1 MNNDVKPGDKIFHK
15 VYGWGTVISEGHS
28 IEIDFGEN
36 GNKKLLYR
44 WVVKNCEIIRKDE
57 EEIDFDELNDSA
69 YINVNVLGS
78 GEAMRNFVQKEKI
91 EEIMSK
97 FSRFKLSESSF
108 HELVKFFM
116 FKANY
121 QQGHKTA
128 LRYNLL
134 IECET
139 PSEAKRLINTI
150 VMCLKEIHAL
160 PKTAVVETEDSVAE
174 KMPSKFPLDCSLMAV
189 YRCTGLEKDTV
200 AIVSSGIRADL
211 QLKRK
216 NKNIVWDTI
225 RRVADIEPDCTI
237 IAAGDKEFID
247 YIRESDEMYY
257 RFFAHRIFMRPMTLD
272 EITEAVYKGIRAESL
287 TTDQA
292 FDEGIKRYIQIVYP
306 KADLKESNFV
316 NDLVNRIL
324 VSYYQE
330 PTGGTITENCVP
342 FYRKPRS
349 FEEISEDLNQL
360 VGLKSVKQQFHQIYK
375 MSLDPM
381 NRNKQRIHFAFVGNP
396 GTGKT
401 TVAALTAEMLYSM
414 GLIRK
419 NKIVTV
425 APADIIS
432 VYKGESGQL
441 MQEKINEARGG
452 VLFIDEAYFLTS
464 KVSDTGSQQK
474 QCIDVL
480 IQEMEKNA
488 NDLSVIF
495 AGYQNEI
502 DELMKSNPG
511 LASRVPYRFVFEDY
525 SDEEL
530 LQIFLELAE
539 HDGMKLAK
547 NAYEVMAERI
557 ALAKT
562 EENFGNAR
570 TISNIY
576 QQVKAVW
583 LEQEREDRTIEASDI
598 QATMPILLHD
608 NLNDMI
614 GLEDVKR
621 ELNVFESRIKYIKY
635 LLDKGISIP
644 APNLHML
651 FTGNPGTGKT
661 TVAKKIA
668 DCLYHIGV
676 LKTNK
681 LVVAERKDLVSSH
694 VGETALKTNKIIQ
707 KAMNGVLFIDEAYSL
722 YRGKNSGDFG
732 EEAIATLITA
742 MEEYKGKLVVIFAG
756 YQDEMRLFQ
765 SANPGISSRI
775 GFTFHFPD
783 YSPEELTMI
792 FCSKMTKNG
801 FLIEKSALKQIYKI
815 MEYFSTMDN
824 FGNGRFVDKVIDMTV
839 NNRSLRSYRRRY
851 NDIKMRDIP
860 EIKDL
865 IRVSPDRRRLWTDE
879 EQSDELR
886 RRIAVHEAG
895 HAIVSI
901 LLDSH
906 RKITTVSIN
915 ADAGSM
921 GKAIMENT
929 GDSIT
934 ESMIKAN
941 LATLFGGRNAE
952 RIVFGEHST
961 GCVADYKEAKQLASR
976 MVNDLAMGEI
986 GVSSETDFLVEADR
1000 KATEI
1005 LSAHKEELMKIAEL
1019 LFEKGTLTGKEIRG
1033 LLLYSE

>member
-1 MNNDVKPGDKIFHK
+1 M
-15 VYGWGTVISEGHS
+15 
-28 IEIDFGEN
+28 
-36 GNKKLLYR
+36 
-44 WVVKNCEIIRKDE
+44 
-57 EEIDFDELNDSA
+57 
-69 YINVNVLGS
+69 
-78 GEAMRNFVQKEKI
+78 
-91 EEIMSK
+91 
-97 FSRFKLSESSF
+97 
-108 HELVKFFM
+108 
-116 FKANY
+116 
-121 QQGHKTA
+121 
-128 LRYNLL
+128 
-134 IECET
+134 
-139 PSEAKRLINTI
+139 
-150 VMCLKEIHAL
+150 
-160 PKTAVVETEDSVAE
+160 
-174 KMPSKFPLDCSLMAV
+174 
-189 YRCTGLEKDTV
+189 
-200 AIVSSGIRADL
+200 
-211 QLKRK
+211 
-216 NKNIVWDTI
+216 
-225 RRVADIEPDCTI
+225 
-237 IAAGDKEFID
+237 
-247 YIRESDEMYY
+247 
-257 RFFAHRIFMRPMTLD
+257 
-272 EITEAVYKGIRAESL
+272 
-287 TTDQA
+287 
-292 FDEGIKRYIQIVYP
+292 
-306 KADLKESNFV
+306 
-316 NDLVNRIL
+316 
-324 VSYYQE
+324 
-330 PTGGTITENCVP
+330 
-342 FYRKPRS
+342 
-349 FEEISEDLNQL
+349 
-360 VGLKSVKQQFHQIYK
+360 
-375 MSLDPM
+375 
-381 NRNKQRIHFAFVGNP
+381 
-396 GTGKT
+396 
-401 TVAALTAEMLYSM
+401 
-414 GLIRK
+414 
-419 NKIVTV
+419 
-425 APADIIS
+425 
-432 VYKGESGQL
+432 
-441 MQEKINEARGG
+441 
-452 VLFIDEAYFLTS
+452 
-464 KVSDTGSQQK
+464 
-474 QCIDVL
+474 
-480 IQEMEKNA
+480 
-488 NDLSVIF
+488 
-495 AGYQNEI
+495 
-502 DELMKSNPG
+502 
-511 LASRVPYRFVFEDY
+511 
-525 SDEEL
+525 
-530 LQIFLELAE
+530 
-539 HDGMKLAK
+539 
-547 NAYEVMAERI
+547 
-557 ALAKT
+557 
-562 EENFGNAR
+562 
-570 TISNIY
+570 
-576 QQVKAVW
+576 KAVW

-801 FLIEKSALKQIYKI
+801 FLIEELALKQIHKI